1 MDIQLM
7 HPREI
12 LVMLMRRVYRYG
24 MTTTSGGNMSIMDPN
39 GDMWITPAGV
49 DKGSLTWDDIVRVRQ
64 NGEIEGKHRPSSEY
78 PFHKAIYKNRPD
90 LTGIVHAHPSA
101 LVSFSIVRK
110 IPPTQIIPQASDVCG
125 NIGYAPY
132 ALPGSEELGQNI
144 AKIFKKKFDVIIM
157 ENHGVVCGGKNILN
171 AFHRFETLDF
181 CARLGIKA
189 LRLGNM
195 KELTP
200 EQIRLFHHTKNYL
213 LEFEPTYRTN
223 KEKALR
229 RHICKIVH
237 RAYDQRMMTSTEG
250 VVSVRLA
257 DDSFLITPT
266 EIDRR
271 LLDIPDIVLI
281 QNRKREKGKL
291 PSRSVL
297 LHDRIYRDHPDIQ
310 AIISAQAPNATAYSI
325 SGQAFDTRTIPES
338 YILLRDIPKVPYGP
352 QFQDEGLISEKLSL
366 EQPVILI
373 ENDAILTAGASLME
387 AFDRLE
393 VAEFSAKSLIDA
405 SILGGLVAIDDKQ
418 IKEIENFFLKK
429 K

>member
-144 AKIFKKKFDVIIM
+144 AKIFKEKFDVIIM

-271 LLDIPDIVLI
+271 LLDIPDIVMI